1 MVFDEKAL
9 QEIFD
14 SARQE
19 ALSFDA
25 PVCIL
30 DTNIVLDLLLFQDQS
45 VSLLRQYIENGGLQP
60 VGHYETF
67 YELADV
73 ITRTQFKLSESEQ
86 KEILQ
91 KWLEIHLVY
100 PKPLETEPYCKD
112 HDDDKFF
119 NLARAVQASYLFSK
133 DKKVLKARSKAKR
146 FGCVVRN
153 TKDFSL

>member
-1 MVFDEKAL
+1 MRIEEKDL
-9 QEIFD
+9 QEIFE
-14 SARQE
+14 SASHQ
-19 ALSFDA
+19 ALSFAA

-30 DTNIVLDLLLFQDQS
+30 DTNIVLDLLLFEDESAANLKQCIRKG
-45 VSLLRQYIENGGLQP
+45 LLQP
-60 VGHYETF
+60 VGHYDTF

>member
-9 QEIFD
+9 QEIFE

-45 VSLLRQYIENGGLQP
+45 VSLLRQYIENGSLQP

-73 ITRTQFKLSESEQ
+73 IGRSQFNLSESEQ

-91 KWLEIHLVY
+91 KWLAIHLIY
-100 PKPLETEPYCKD
+100 PKVLDTETYCKD

-119 NLARAVQASYLFSK
+119 NLARTVKASYLFSK

-146 FGCVVRN
+146 FGCIVRRAQ
-153 TKDFSL
+153 DFKL